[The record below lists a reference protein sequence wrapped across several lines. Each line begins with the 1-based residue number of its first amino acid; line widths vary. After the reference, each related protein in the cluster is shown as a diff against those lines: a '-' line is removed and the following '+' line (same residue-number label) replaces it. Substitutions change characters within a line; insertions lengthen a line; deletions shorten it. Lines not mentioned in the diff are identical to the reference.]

1 MAGFFDTLFSGGA
14 EREAA
19 DRNRALTSQYGT
31 DAQGY
36 LKTGYDTGVGN
47 INSAIGA
54 YQPLSDLAAGYNKGG
69 SMYLDALGVNGPE
82 GNTRA
87 TGAFQNNPG
96 YQGAVT
102 AGLDI
107 LNRRRAG
114 QGMAASGNADIDAL
128 TFGQNLQNQQY
139 GDWMTRLAGAGN
151 TGVQATGAVAGGQAG
166 QYDNLANLAQKYAGD
181 QTGVVGNQ
189 LSSNVNSSNLQ
200 AQGEASGAKNLLGA
214 GLSLASL
221 AAGGGGMGG
230 GLGSA
235 LFGGNTPAG
244 QTFQPGLFQGGSYGQ
259 GGLFGA
265 NVANGA
271 TYRPGLFG

>member
-1 MAGFFDTLFSGGA
+1 MAGFFDTLFGGGA

-19 DRNRALTSQYGT
+19 ARNRALTSQYGT

-54 YQPLSDLAAGYNKGG
+54 YQPLSDLATNYNRGG

-151 TGVQATGAVAGGQAG
+151 TGVGLANNVAQGQATGYG
-166 QYDNLANLAQKYAGD
+166 NLANLANKYAGD
-181 QTGVVGNQ
+181 QTGVIGNQ
-189 LSSNVNSSNLQ
+189 LSSNV
-200 AQGEASGAKNLLGA
+200 
-214 GLSLASL
+214 
-221 AAGGGGMGG
+221 
-230 GLGSA
+230 
-235 LFGGNTPAG
+235 
-244 QTFQPGLFQGGSYGQ
+244 
-259 GGLFGA
+259 
-265 NVANGA
+265 
-271 TYRPGLFG
+271 

>member
-1 MAGFFDTLFSGGA
+1 MAGFFDTLFGGGA

-19 DRNRALTSQYGT
+19 ERNRQLTSQYGT

-36 LKTGYDTGVGN
+36 LKTGYDTGVTN
-47 INSAIGA
+47 LNQAIGA
-54 YQPLSDLAAGYNKGG
+54 YQPLSDLAQGYNKGG
-69 SMYLDALGVNGPE
+69 ALYLDALGVNGAE
-82 GNTRA
+82 GNARGTA
-87 TGAFQNNPG
+87 AFQNNPG

-151 TGVQATGAVAGGQAG
+151 TGVQATGAVAGGQAAG
-166 QYDNLANLAQKYAGD
+166 YGNLANLAAKYAGD

-214 GLSLASL
+214 GMSLASL
-221 AAGGGGMGG
+221 AAGGFGGG
-230 GLGSA
+230 GLGSSLGN
-235 LFGGNTPAG
+235 LFGGGGTAG
-244 QTFQPGLFQGGSYGQ
+244 VMNYGGQSWPK
-259 GGLFGA
+259 FS
-265 NVANGA
+265 
-271 TYRPGLFG
+271 

>member
-1 MAGFFDTLFSGGA
+1 MAGFFDTLFGGGA

-19 DRNRALTSQYGT
+19 ERNRALTSQYGT

-36 LKTGYDTGVGN
+36 LKTGYDTGTGYLN
-47 INSAIGA
+47 QAIGA
-54 YQPLSDLAAGYNKGG
+54 YQPLSELAQGYNKGG
-69 SMYLDALGVNGPE
+69 SLYLDALGVNGPE
-82 GNTRA
+82 GNARGA
-87 TGAFQNNPG
+87 AAFQNNPG

-102 AGLDI
+102 AGLDT

-114 QGMAASGNADIDAL
+114 QGMGASGNADIDAL

-139 GDWMTRLAGAGN
+139 GDWMTRLQDAGK
-151 TGVQATGAVAGGQAG
+151 TGVQTAGAVAGGQAAGYGNLSNLAG
-166 QYDNLANLAQKYAGD
+166 QYAQN
-181 QTGVVGNQ
+181 QTGVIGNQ

-214 GLSLASL
+214 GMSLASL
-221 AAGGGGMGG
+221 AMGGMGG
-230 GLGSA
+230 GGLGGA

-244 QTFQPGLFQGGSYGQ
+244 QTFQPGLFQGGNYGS
-259 GGLFGA
+259 GGLFGQ
-265 NVANGA
+265 NVPAGS